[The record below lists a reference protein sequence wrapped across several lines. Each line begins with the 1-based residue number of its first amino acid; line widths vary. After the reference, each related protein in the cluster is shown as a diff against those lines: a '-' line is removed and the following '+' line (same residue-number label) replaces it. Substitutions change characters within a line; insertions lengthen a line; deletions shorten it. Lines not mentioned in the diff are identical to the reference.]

1 VLRDDASIMTMIA
14 TVITEVVTF
23 PRDAVLTIEQVAVGL
38 QLAVS
43 RVEKMGIKTIYCGKQ
58 KRRYLWGQV
67 LDQLAERAQ

>member
-1 VLRDDASIMTMIA
+1 MQGSCGRCTRRLADEDRARVL
-14 TVITEVVTF
+14 
-23 PRDAVLTIEQVAVGL
+23 GL